1 MNATSSTSST
11 SGDGTGSPGSSSGP
25 RRGLGTVSDVRR
37 SRDERV
43 VAGVCG
49 GLARRLDVD
58 PVLVRVLAVVLT
70 IVGGAGLILYL
81 AGWLLLPAEG
91 ERHSLV
97 GEWFRLDETE
107 PQVRDVGLVVAGLL
121 AVASVV
127 GDGGWGWGGD
137 WITWTVLVV
146 TVPVVL
152 LLWLV
157 RGRGDGTV
165 AASVGDSPATTA
177 DAGAAQPLTDTVV
190 LGRPV
195 EHDGGAPVDAG
206 PPADPARSVPERRRP
221 TPREPFTWVPTLL
234 TLSTVAIVLAVL
246 RLTVDPAAPVYVAA
260 ALGVVGLALV
270 LCTLSRGG
278 APLILAGLL
287 LLPVLA
293 VGSLVPTTRSG
304 DQQVAPTSAADVRS
318 DYEHGFGRLELDL
331 ADVSDPDALLGRTID
346 VETGFGETV
355 VVVPDGVAVRVRAH
369 VDAGDLEVLGER
381 DSGIRRTLTVPAT
394 GRALTLDVDHGFGR
408 VEVRTR

>member
-11 SGDGTGSPGSSSGP
+11 SGDGTGSPGTSSGP
-25 RRGLGTVSDVRR
+25 RRGLGAVSDVRR

-70 IVGGAGLILYL
+70 VVGGAGLILYL
-81 AGWLLLPAEG
+81 AGWLLLPADG

-157 RGRGDGTV
+157 RGRGTV
-165 AASVGDSPATTA
+165 AAATGEAPAGPVVPTDTMVLGPTA
-177 DAGAAQPLTDTVV
+177 DPEGPL
-190 LGRPV
+190 P
-195 EHDGGAPVDAG
+195 GAPVDAG
-206 PPADPARSVPERRRP
+206 PPPAPPASPPERPRP
-221 TPREPFTWVPTLL
+221 TPREPYTWVPTLL

-246 RLTVDPAAPVYVAA
+246 RLTLDPAGPVYVAA
-260 ALGVVGLALV
+260 ALAVVGLALV

-369 VDAGDLEVLGER
+369 IDAGDLEVLGER
-381 DSGIRRTLTVPAT
+381 DSGIRRTLTVPAS